1 MYGILSESD
10 LKQLATSFVKPD
22 QRLRE
27 LVLLAK
33 QTPLTSA
40 LQQPQFEVFGCEAK
54 VWLQCQWLASTSG
67 PATPTAAPQTASL
80 QLELGSESRTVHGLL
95 QLIKQALQGASP
107 TQLEAFDLVAYLR
120 ALHLDDYISESRRDG
135 LQAVV
140 AAIKGKA

>member
-67 PATPTAAPQTASL
+67 PAPVVAAPQAPMSTCL
-80 QLELGSESRTVHGLL
+80 HLELGSESRTIHGLL

-120 ALHLDDYISESRRDG
+120 A
-135 LQAVV
+135 
-140 AAIKGKA
+140 